1 MSGRL
6 FSLLM
11 VFVVCSSAIGFSGC
25 KDSDARLPA
34 VDIFI
39 QRIPEMAD
47 DFVCGVDISSVIAL
61 ERSGVVFKDRN
72 GKPQD
77 IFVTLKEAGVNYVRV
92 RIWNDPFDREGR
104 GYGGG
109 NNDLATAVEIG
120 KRAAEQDM
128 KMLVDFHYSDFWAD
142 PGKQM
147 SPKAWAGMN
156 VAQKSEALYEFTADS
171 LAKLIDAGA
180 DVGMVQIGN
189 EINNGIAGVT
199 DWPNMA
205 VLLSAGS
212 RAVREVSETNNKSI
226 LIAIHFTNPETEN
239 RYAAYSFNLNR
250 YEVDY
255 DVFASSYYPF
265 WHGELKD
272 LTVLLKTIA
281 EKYDKKVMIIETS
294 YPYTLLDSDGHDNT
308 ISRDSDLGAYPATVQ
323 GQANFIVDVMAAVA
337 ELGDAGIG
345 VCYWEP
351 AWIAVG
357 APTQIEENQVLWEQY
372 GSGWATSYTNE
383 YDPVDAGVW
392 FGGSAVDNQALFDAD
407 GRPLDSLYVFGLARK
422 GHAAPKAIDAVSDIY
437 VSGTIG
443 KSIVWPEMIEVI
455 FNDGSRMSQPVDWL
469 VEDQSRVEALS
480 ASGGIEAMGTH
491 VVGGNTDG
499 WAAPVACILTLNP
512 ENYVNNYSFESEDM
526 SDWEIVYPADGTACT
541 DRQMKTADALSG
553 DYSLHYYSV
562 GDVRFIARQYFS
574 DLPNGTYTMMASV
587 QGSVERSG
595 ERILIFAESST
606 GRLETEAALAGWQAW
621 QNPEVSD
628 IKVTDGQLS
637 IGIMVEGNGGAWG
650 TIDDVYL
657 YRTS

>member
-1 MSGRL
+1 
-6 FSLLM
+6 M

-25 KDSDARLPA
+25 KGSEVKLPA
-34 VDIFI
+34 VEIFVKK
-39 QRIPEMAD
+39 IPSWTDE
-47 DFVCGVDISSVIAL
+47 FVCGVDISSVISL
-61 ERSGVVFKDRN
+61 ERSGVIFKDRN
-72 GKPQD
+72 GNPQD
-77 IFVTLKEAGVNYVRV
+77 IFVTLKDAGVNYVRV
-92 RIWNDPFDREGR
+92 RIWNDPFDSEGF

-109 NNDLATAVEIG
+109 NNDLATAIEIG

-128 KMLVDFHYSDFWAD
+128 KLLVDFHYSDFWAD

-147 SPKAWAGMN
+147 APKAWEGMN
-156 VAQKSEALYEFTADS
+156 VTQKSEALYDFTRDS
-171 LAKLIDAGA
+171 LVQLIDSGA

-205 VLLSAGS
+205 VLLNAGS
-212 RAVREVSETNNKSI
+212 RAVREVSATNNKSI

-272 LTVLLKTIA
+272 LTLILKTIA
-281 EKYDKKVMIIETS
+281 ETYDKKVMIIETS
-294 YPYTLLDSDGHDNT
+294 YPNTLLDSDGHENT
-308 ISRDSDLGAYPATVQ
+308 ISKGSDLGAYPATVQ
-323 GQANFIVDVMAAVA
+323 GQANFIADVMAAVA

-372 GSGWATSYTNE
+372 GSGWATSYANE

-407 GRPLDSLYVFGLARK
+407 GRPLDSLYVFNLARK
-422 GHAAPKAIDAVSDIY
+422 GHAVPKAIDAVSDIN

-443 KSIVWPEMIEVI
+443 KEIVWPEMIEVI
-455 FNDGSRMSQPVDWL
+455 YNDGSRLSQPVVWQ
-469 VEDQSRVEALS
+469 VEDQTKVEALS
-480 ASGGIEAMGTH
+480 ASGGIAAMGTH
-491 VVGGNTDG
+491 VIVGNTDG
-499 WAAPVACILTLNP
+499 WEAPVSCILTLNP
-512 ENYVNNYSFESEDM
+512 ENYVKNYSFESEDM

-541 DRQMKTADALSG
+541 DRQMKTADAFSG

-574 DLPNGTYTMMASV
+574 DLPNGTYSATASI

-606 GRLETEAALAGWQAW
+606 GRLETEATLAGWQVW
-621 QNPEVSD
+621 QNPELSN
-628 IKVTDGQLS
+628 IEVTDGQLS